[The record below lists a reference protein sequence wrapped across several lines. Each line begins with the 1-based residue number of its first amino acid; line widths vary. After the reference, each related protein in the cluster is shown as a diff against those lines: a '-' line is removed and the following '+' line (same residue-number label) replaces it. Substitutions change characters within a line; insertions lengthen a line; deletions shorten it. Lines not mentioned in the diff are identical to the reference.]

1 MILESLY
8 LKNIRSYKE
17 VDIDLLNGISLFEG
31 DVGSGKSTILMA
43 IEFAFF
49 GLGNQRGE
57 SLLRKDETIGE
68 VVLNFEVEGE
78 SGIIKRTLKRSD
90 LNGKVSQ
97 GKGTLY
103 WDGNK
108 LELAPAELKEMVLDI
123 IDFKEDV
130 NPRANSHI
138 FRYAVYT
145 PQEEMKEI
153 INQRPDQRMQTLRKA
168 FGIEEYKIAAENAN
182 VLIKELK
189 EEGSYLSGK
198 LERYEEIEKEIEE
211 LNITNQEK
219 DGILEELYDKKIHLQ
234 SSYSEIKDQIKEFND
249 LNIERN
255 KFEVDKKGKI
265 DLKIINEE
273 AQAKANK
280 KLKSDKNYEK
290 MVLEK
295 RIRDLEKWDDVE
307 ETSGEEL
314 KKQVDYCNSI
324 LKDKKKL
331 EINKEILERELH
343 NKLSEMDKYANAST
357 TSLGTEKKKA
367 EKKIENIENEII
379 QKEEELT
386 EINGYLNA
394 STYEIEQL
402 DEQMENIESLESQC
416 PLCLSEITGEKKK
429 EMIKGLKDSLKKQE
443 KEQIKLSKN
452 LDQVRHDIKVGKKE
466 LAEVRERYTDFKNLE
481 EIGKERDGI
490 ENKIEE
496 AVERLEG
503 YKLPMVELG
512 DKTNGFETLEDYI
525 KHLNDQLMN
534 LKNVEQNKKH
544 LEDARADLKRIKKNV
559 EKGEKEVKTL
569 EKEGLKLEEEIE
581 EIKELI
587 MQVEEQM
594 KEYKEIERN
603 HEVVELE
610 LNNVNDEITKHST
623 IVKTNE
629 ERMTRLNKNLEEL
642 QQAKEQQRF
651 MEEYKIW
658 LKDYFIDAVKL
669 IEKNIL
675 SEIYFEFNNTFR
687 EWFNVLVGDETK
699 TAHLDIE
706 FSPIVEQGGIEQD
719 ISYLSGGEKTSI
731 ALAYRLALNKIV
743 KRVSVGMETNLLI
756 LDEPTDGLSKE
767 QLMKLREILDNMD
780 CSQIIMVSHER
791 ELEGFADNIIHVK
804 KENGISRIEEMV
816 EW

>member
-211 LNITNQEK
+211 LDITNQEK

-307 ETSGEEL
+307 ETSGEDL

-331 EINKEILERELH
+331 EISKEILEQELH

-367 EKKIENIENEII
+367 EKKIENIENGII

-394 STYEIEQL
+394 ATYEIEQL

-416 PLCLSEITGEKKK
+416 PLCLSEITEEKKK
-429 EMIKGLKDSLKKQE
+429 EMIKGLEDSLKKQE

-452 LDQVRHDIKVGKKE
+452 LDQVRHDIKVGKKK

-496 AVERLEG
+496 ALERLEG

-525 KHLNDQLMN
+525 KNLNDQLMN

-594 KEYKEIERN
+594 KDYKEIERN

-791 ELEGFADNIIHVK
+791 ELEGFADNIIRVK
-804 KENGISRIEEMV
+804 KENGVSRIEEMV